1 MLAAG
6 FAPFT
11 RGWLR
16 WLWITPLPPLLYA
29 VWVWRVGS
37 VQGGAYGYP
46 FFPNP
51 DGPYWGVA
59 LSLAAGVVVLASLVG
74 AWVFAITGSPERRS
88 RAQVPAVCAV
98 LVLSFGA
105 VFIVRGSRDASAEQR
120 IRSEVAQEA
129 RHDGQA
135 ADVERTRI
143 QCRDWLGRPLHCA
156 WEIDYRDGSTS
167 GGASNFRNP
176 RVAR

>member
-16 WLWITPLPPLLYA
+16 WLWITALPPLLYA
-29 VWVWRVGS
+29 LWVWRYGS
-37 VQGGAYGYP
+37 VQGGAFGYP

-74 AWVFAITGSPERRS
+74 AWIFAITGSPERRS

-105 VFIVRGSRDASAEQR
+105 VFVVRGSRDASAEQR
-120 IRSEVAQEA
+120 IRSEVAQEV
-129 RHDGQA
+129 RRDGRP
-135 ADVERTRI
+135 ADVERIRV
-143 QCRDWLGRPLHCA
+143 QCRHWLGRPLRCG
-156 WEIDYRDGSTS
+156 WEIDYRGGATS
-167 GGASNFRNP
+167 GGSSGF
-176 RVAR
+176 AR